1 MIAKGTPHKNGALL
15 ARYLVTGK
23 DRERAELWQ
32 LRGFALGGIVDAF
45 RSVHVM
51 AGGTRCRA
59 PFFHVYVR
67 NREGES
73 LNREQWER
81 TADRIER
88 VLGLN
93 DQPRAI
99 AFHTA
104 EDTGDCHMH
113 IAWSRI
119 DQHTL
124 TAKPLPFFKERLKKA
139 SRELEELFDLPPVP
153 NQRETP
159 IRFAPTRAEEEQA
172 RRLGLD
178 VHIPREFIRNCFEI
192 SDCGKSFEAAL
203 ASQGL
208 VLARGDSRDFLVV
221 DREGGMHALGKRI
234 LGVSAAEIRRRL
246 ADLCRDHLPTLEQA
260 RKAIDARRTV
270 PTKLDATVSREQKVP
285 KKPARKQTK
294 VRAAA
299 PKKNSRAAGK
309 EPARDDIRRLSK
321 RSPAVAEARVRPLTQ
336 MDRLIIGPQVG
347 NGCQPA
353 PQRFHRYRCAEGASG
368 TQLVTAFSATTVH
381 PVATE
386 PPAPSRALKGEDEAI
401 DQTREVILEPS
412 SKAANEPENLHM
424 LIGPEEQISVP
435 RSDDESAGPAV
446 DTEPLLPPEPP
457 LPAPKKTS
465 FAAGLKVQFRAL
477 VKQLIT
483 RDPVLRPTSR
493 KRRRDE
499 MGGGFR
505 VLALALLR
513 RVARIPPLHFLDPAW
528 EPFTWLR
535 IWEWTD
541 TAENEIAAG
550 AFDRHDN
557 HTSPHP

>member
-99 AFHTA
+99 AFHTD
-104 EDTGDCHMH
+104 EDTDDCHMH

-119 DQHTL
+119 DQDTL
-124 TAKPLPFFKERLKKA
+124 TAKPLPFFKQRLKRA
-139 SRELEELFDLPPVP
+139 SRELEELFELPPVP

-159 IRFAPTRAEEEQA
+159 IGFAPTRAEEEQA

-178 VHIPREFIRNCFEI
+178 VHEPRESIRNCFDV
-192 SDCGKSFEAAL
+192 SDCGRSFEAAL

-221 DREGGMHALGKRI
+221 DREGGMHALGKRV

-246 ADLCRDHLPTLEQA
+246 ADLCRDQLPTLEQA
-260 RKAIDARRTV
+260 RQAIDARRTAATDLNATGSPEQTV
-270 PTKLDATVSREQKVP
+270 PS
-285 KKPARKQTK
+285 KPAREPTK
-294 VRAAA
+294 VRAPA
-299 PKKNSRAAGK
+299 PEKNSRAAGK
-309 EPARDDIRRLSK
+309 EQARDDIQ
-321 RSPAVAEARVRPLTQ
+321 TQ
-336 MDRLIIGPQVG
+336 V
-347 NGCQPA
+347 
-353 PQRFHRYRCAEGASG
+353 
-368 TQLVTAFSATTVH
+368 VTARPATTIH

-386 PPAPSRALKGEDEAI
+386 PPAPK
-401 DQTREVILEPS
+401 VILEPS
-412 SKAANEPENLHM
+412 SKAANEPENLHT
-424 LIGPEEQISVP
+424 LIGREEQTSVP
-435 RSDDESAGPAV
+435 RLADDFAWPAV
-446 DTEPLLPPEPP
+446 DSEPLLPPEPRP
-457 LPAPKKTS
+457 SAPKKTS
-465 FAAGLKVQFRAL
+465 FAAGLKAQFRAF
-477 VKQLIT
+477 VKQLTT

-505 VLALALLR
+505 ALALALLR
-513 RVARIPPLHFLDPAW
+513 RVARIPPLHFLDPTW

-535 IWEWTD
+535 LWEWTD
-541 TAENEIAAG
+541 TAENDIAAG
-550 AFDRHDN
+550 AFDRDDN